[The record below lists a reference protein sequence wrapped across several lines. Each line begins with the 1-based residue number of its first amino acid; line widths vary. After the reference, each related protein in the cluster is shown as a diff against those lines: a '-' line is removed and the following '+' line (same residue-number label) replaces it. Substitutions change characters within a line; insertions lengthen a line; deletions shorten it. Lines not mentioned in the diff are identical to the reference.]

1 MVKVLPLGKIDQAAF
16 CSVFNAGLW
25 WHESCRGVETVRKW
39 HFVVVQQTIADKV
52 IGLRMGER
60 ELAAV
65 DLVNDLTLIGPYLTK
80 AGAM

>member
-16 CSVFNAGLW
+16 CSVSTQASGGTG
-25 WHESCRGVETVRKW
+25 CRGVETVRKW
-39 HFVVVQQTIADKV
+39 HFAVVQQTIADKV

-60 ELAAV
+60 ELVAV

-80 AGAM
+80 AGPM

>member
-1 MVKVLPLGKIDQAAF
+1 M
-16 CSVFNAGLW
+16 
-25 WHESCRGVETVRKW
+25 VRKW

-60 ELAAV
+60 EPAAV
-65 DLVNDLTLIGPYLTK
+65 HLVNDLTLIGPYLTK

>member
-16 CSVFNAGLW
+16 CSVFNTGLW
-25 WHESCRGVETVRKW
+25 WRELWRGTVRKW
-39 HFVVVQQTIADKV
+39 HFAVVQQTIADKV

-60 ELAAV
+60 EPAAV
-65 DLVNDLTLIGPYLTK
+65 HLVNDLTLIGPYLTK